1 MDKDS
6 VVHVYSEILLSIKR
20 NGFESVEL
28 RWMNL
33 EQVIPNK
40 ISQRKRNNI
49 YQCLYMESRKVILM
63 TVFVGQE

>member
-1 MDKDS
+1 M
-6 VVHVYSEILLSIKR
+6 VHIYSEILLSIKR

>member
-1 MDKDS
+1 M
-6 VVHVYSEILLSIKR
+6 VHIYSEILLSIKR

-49 YQCLYMESRKVILM
+49 YQCLYMESRKVILI

>member
-1 MDKDS
+1 M
-6 VVHVYSEILLSIKR
+6 VHIYSEILLSIKR

-63 TVFVGQE
+63 TIFVGQE